1 MNLSK
6 IYSNYSEIILNWIKL
21 LIFSDYDYGKV
32 NLRDGVM

>member
-21 LIFSDYDYGKV
+21 LRFLDYDYGKV